1 MADRYRNPVYAGY
14 FADPFV
20 WRHDGAYYAV
30 GTGGPEANLDLDC
43 VRARV
48 AAAGATSGLFP
59 LLRSEDLVNWTSLGT
74 ALSPPD
80 PAFGDYF
87 SAPEVAFAG
96 GAFHLYYSVGRLW
109 QVHQLRV
116 ATSRHPEGPYV
127 DSGRRLLHPF
137 ECYFANDPSPF
148 CDDDGTWYLFYQ
160 RDFVDVDDDAGYRV
174 GGGVVV
180 DRLADMA
187 TLRGEPAVVVRPR
200 HDWQRFHARRIRYGQ
215 AWDWH
220 LLEGPAVVKRRGRYW
235 CFYSGGDWETCGYGV
250 DYAVADHPGG
260 PWSDDGSEEG
270 PRVLR
275 TVPGRVLGPGHNS
288 VVVGPDGVTDY
299 IVYHA
304 WDPGLRERRMCID
317 RLEWSDDG
325 PRCTGPTWEEQLIA
339 SGPPAPSRTGSD
351 SGHTS

>member
-160 RDFVDVDDDAGYRV
+160 RDFVDVDEVPLVEEVPSTSTTTPATALVAAWSSTASPTWRRCAVNRRWWCGRDTTGSASMPDASG
-174 GGGVVV
+174 
-180 DRLADMA
+180 
-187 TLRGEPAVVVRPR
+187 T
-200 HDWQRFHARRIRYGQ
+200 ARRGTGTSWRAPQWSSGAAATGASTAAATGRRAATASITPSPTTRAGR
-215 AWDWH
+215 
-220 LLEGPAVVKRRGRYW
+220 GPTTGARRGREF
-235 CFYSGGDWETCGYGV
+235 CGRCPAVSSGRATTPLSS
-250 DYAVADHPGG
+250 A
-260 PWSDDGSEEG
+260 
-270 PRVLR
+270 R
-275 TVPGRVLGPGHNS
+275 T
-288 VVVGPDGVTDY
+288 
-299 IVYHA
+299 A
-304 WDPGLRERRMCID
+304 
-317 RLEWSDDG
+317 
-325 PRCTGPTWEEQLIA
+325 
-339 SGPPAPSRTGSD
+339 
-351 SGHTS
+351 